1 MTNKYTELRC
11 LNSSKSL
18 REIGTMKLVIYRKNR
33 QKFYLNFNFNK
44 KRYRIA
50 TPFGKDQKREAHNYA
65 VDFRYK
71 LQKEL
76 QNPQLYKDI
85 TFNELLESYLLEKRT
100 LQRSSPNQS
109 LFDWIVEVDNDAKHL
124 TSFYEQYSNKNI
136 QHIAWKKERG
146 RIIKEQR
153 DKGNKCITTNKK
165 LSSLRS
171 ILNHATDNEWL
182 NTITIKSLKETDSR
196 NVETFTYEW
205 LFEVLYPCLPEH
217 LKDPFELTFLV
228 GGERKGNIVELQ
240 QRHITDFK
248 QLHIP
253 AQEVKNKES
262 AINKTLGD
270 RAWKIIQR
278 NISIDPSNPYIFK
291 GHNNRGH
298 LGDFK
303 RAWDTARTKAGVEHR
318 QWITPTGERR
328 GEWGF
333 RWHDIRH
340 SVGHDLH
347 RQGATAFEIRDTLGH
362 IDLRSTN
369 KYVGKDEKAM
379 LERQLDREK
388 RIEAIKSIPKGIP
401 TGISYASSNKN
412 N

>member
-1 MTNKYTELRC
+1 MNKQELNC
-11 LNSSKSL
+11 LNSTKSL
-18 REIGTMKLVIYRKNR
+18 REIGTMKLIIYRKNR

-85 TFNELLESYLLEKRT
+85 TFNELLESYLYEKG
-100 LQRSSPNQS
+100 LKPSYLNQS
-109 LFDWIVEVDNDAKHL
+109 LFEWIAEVDNDAKHL
-124 TSFYEQYSNKNI
+124 TSFCKQYSNKNI
-136 QHIAWKKERG
+136 QHIAWKNERV
-146 RIIKEQR
+146 RIIKEER
-153 DKGNKCITTNKK
+153 DKGNKCITANKK
-165 LSSLRS
+165 LSTLRS
-171 ILNHATDNEWL
+171 ILNHATEKEWL
-182 NTITIKSLKETDSR
+182 NTITIKSLKETDNR

-228 GGERKGNIVELQ
+228 GGERRGNIVELQ

-253 AQEVKNKES
+253 ANEVKNRTS

-278 NISIDPSNPYIFK
+278 NIDIDPSNPYIFK

-303 RAWDTARTKAGVEHR
+303 RAWDTARTKADVGHK
-318 QWITPTGERR
+318 QWTTPTGNTR
-328 GEWGF
+328 GEWAF

-362 IDLRSTN
+362 LDLRSTN

-379 LERQLDREK
+379 FERQLDREK
-388 RIEAIKSIPKGIP
+388 RIEAIKVTPKVTP
-401 TGISYASSNKN
+401 AGISYATSKN
-412 N
+412 NN